1 MKQNL
6 FSPKEVDLGQL
17 KVGQTTKIVFQSED
31 SAPPVRSVTASCGCS
46 KPVHKDGVITVTYRP
61 QPIPAHLKEQGS
73 YIATKF
79 ITVLYK
85 GREQERL
92 SFKAKVV
99 A

>member
-17 KVGQTTKIVFQSED
+17 KVGQTTKIVFQGEENI
-31 SAPPVRSVTASCGCS
+31 PEIKSVTASCGCS
-46 KPVHKDGVITVTYRP
+46 KPILDGNKITVTYRP
-61 QPIPAHLKEQGS
+61 QPIPAHLKDQGS

-85 GREQERL
+85 GRKQERL